1 MPKSVLIV
9 DDNHSIRFLL
19 RSLIENAGFTVC
31 AEAENGED
39 AIAKA
44 QRTNPDL
51 ILLDFSMPRMNG
63 AEATVVLK
71 GLMPQVPII
80 LFTLHEEIIGRRLGK
95 AAPDLI
101 SSKIDAGH
109 LLLDGINSV
118 LGSARASLTDLED
131 FSSQNPPSPSVR
143 PYRGK
148 NAKADKM

>member
-19 RSLIENAGFTVC
+19 RSLIESAGFAVC

-39 AIAKA
+39 GIAKA
-44 QRTNPDL
+44 QQTMPDL

-71 GLMPQVPII
+71 ALMPRVPII

-101 SSKIDAGH
+101 ISKIDAGRM
-109 LLLDGINSV
+109 LLDGINSL
-118 LGSARASLTDLED
+118 LGSAHTSPAALAG
-131 FSSQNPPSPSVR
+131 FSTSDVPNAPGSNQAKNEKPSQN
-143 PYRGK
+143 
-148 NAKADKM
+148 M

>member
-80 LFTLHEEIIGRRLGK
+80 LFTLHEEIIGRRLGR

-101 SSKIDAGH
+101 ISKIDAGH
-109 LLLDGINSV
+109 LLLDGINSL
-118 LGSARASLTDLED
+118 LGPARSSLPDLAD
-131 FSSQNPPSPSVR
+131 FSSPNAPTPPPR
-143 PYRGK
+143 PNRVKG
-148 NAKADKM
+148 AKPDNM